1 MTALHYH
8 RGMQPGPETHG
19 LRGDSIFIRRF
30 EVAVVDGPDRGARA
44 VSSDDELT
52 IGTAPGCQLQV
63 TDGAVS
69 RHHCAI
75 RVTARGLELRDLGST
90 NGTFIGDQEFVRG
103 YIRSGARLRLG
114 NTTVAVTILADEITQ
129 PLASEGAFGDL
140 IGASPTMRRL
150 YPILE
155 RTAASD
161 ATALI
166 EGETGTGKELVAE
179 AIHLRSARRGKPFV
193 VVDCGV
199 IPHELI
205 ASELFGHARGAYT
218 GATADKKGLIESANG
233 GTLFLDEIGELALD
247 LQPQLLRVL
256 DRRQVRRVGENHSV
270 DVDIRVVAA
279 THRDL
284 RAMVRAGQF
293 REDLYY
299 RLAVVRTT
307 VPPLRD
313 RTSDIAALAAH
324 FATAY
329 GHGDFSISPSLLD
342 QLQRHPWPGN
352 VRELRNV
359 VERALSLGSAGLDEI
374 GGEPGAEPAARD
386 PDTDEGLAAIPS
398 GTPAEVLEMPF
409 KEAKATL
416 IESFERDYLTH
427 LLARHRGNISRAATE
442 AGIDRNYIH
451 RLVTKD
457 GLEVDRG

>member
-90 NGTFIGDQEFVRG
+90 NGTFIGDQELVRG

-193 VVDCGV
+193 VVDCGAL
-199 IPHELI
+199 PRQLTE
-205 ASELFGHARGAYT
+205 SELFGHVRGAFT
-218 GATADKKGLIESANG
+218 GAESDRVGAFEQAQG
-233 GTLFLDEIGELALD
+233 GTIFLDEIGELALE
-247 LQPQLLRVL
+247 LQPLLLRAL
-256 DRRQVRRVGENHSV
+256 ENHTIRRVGTNEQRAV
-270 DVDIRVVAA
+270 DVRVIAA
-279 THRDL
+279 SHRDL
-284 RAMVRAGQF
+284 RALVNEKRFRA
-293 REDLYY
+293 DLYY
-299 RLAVVRTT
+299 RLNVVRIV

-313 RTSDIAALAAH
+313 RAGDIRLLATH
-324 FATAY
+324 FWQMFRP
-329 GHGDFSISPSLLD
+329 DKPVPEDLLVELEA
-342 QLQRHPWPGN
+342 QTWPGN
-352 VRELRNV
+352 VRELRNL
-359 VERALSLGSAGLDEI
+359 VERAALI
-374 GGEPGAEPAARD
+374 GHTSDSRAEDDLPY
-386 PDTDEGLAAIPS
+386 G
-398 GTPAEVLEMPF
+398 
-409 KEAKATL
+409 EAKDRAVS
-416 IESFERDYLTH
+416 EWERRY
-427 LLARHRGNISRAATE
+427 LARLLHAHDGNLSRAAR
-442 AGIDRNYIH
+442 AAQMGRSYL
-451 RLVTKD
+451 RQLVRRHGLLRD
-457 GLEVDRG
+457 GDE